1 MKSWTEV
8 SKEDPEARDAQI
20 LDCMW
25 VYVYKFDKYGPFILS
40 GENESLHL
48 SAVDLFPAAN
58 PKLVGK
64 TAWFVQKHRLERVQ
78 SPPMDIDGYGDDC
91 IKNSSKKKNRNLGE
105 NTNVI
110 THVFRTLRW

>member
-1 MKSWTEV
+1 MPKFWT
-8 SKEDPEARDAQI
+8 A
-20 LDCMW
+20 CG

-105 NTNVI
+105 NMYLELSGDK
-110 THVFRTLRW
+110 TLGRNGWCRLYIHL